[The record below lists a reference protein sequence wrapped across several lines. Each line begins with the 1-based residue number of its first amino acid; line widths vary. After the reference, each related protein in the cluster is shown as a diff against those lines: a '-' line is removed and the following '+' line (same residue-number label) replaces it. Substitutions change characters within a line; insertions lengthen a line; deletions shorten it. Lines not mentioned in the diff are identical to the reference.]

1 LGRISEKIRT
11 SSVIAT
17 VETAMPS
24 SGPRATTATADAT
37 EAARMLTTLLPI
49 RMVTSTCEVERSSSR
64 IA

>member
-1 LGRISEKIRT
+1 
-11 SSVIAT
+11 
-17 VETAMPS
+17 MPS